1 MAYKNI
7 QDQKDFHKKWYLK
20 NKERL
25 ILKAKDNNK
34 KYCIRNKEFLN
45 KFKLEKGCLDCG
57 YKDNAIALDFDHLD
71 DKKFNLSILAKRYVS
86 INSLKEEIN
95 KCEVVCS
102 NCHRVRTEKRRM
114 AKLVDATVSKT
125 ESC

>member
-25 ILKAKDNNK
+25 ILKAKSNNK
-34 KYCIRNKEFLN
+34 KYWIRNREFLKN
-45 KFKLEKGCLDCG
+45 YKLEKGCTDCG
-57 YKDNAIALDFDHLD
+57 YNENDVALDFDHIR
-71 DKKFNLSILAKRYVS
+71 DKKFNLSILSRRYVS
-86 INSLKEEIN
+86 IGSLKKEIE

-102 NCHRVRTEKRRM
+102 NCHRVRTQKRHM
-114 AKLVDATVSKT
+114 AKIVDATDSKS